1 METRKLKKRIK
12 SLKLRISLLE
22 RLEEWLQERLHH
34 IQMKKAGYDEEKK
47 EAAAELEEILCP
59 KQPICFGEKV
69 AARDFLGSGK
79 YGLKKFF
86 EELKPLPRGVNS
98 SVKLCF
104 NTPKGIESFS
114 EKRIQ
119 EKLPDGNIR
128 EILCNDEELVGRWYS
143 CRKMVE
149 YVNSR
154 ENASEEEDKEVSIY
168 WFDCL
173 NPADYLHIQMLASVG
188 DKAPE
193 YYVVDVKYSET
204 ERTKEGYP
212 IVEEIK
218 SRDFHFQFETSKKLS
233 QEAKNQKIYSSI
245 TKGEQIAY
253 CETVY
258 KSLLDIEVA
267 YVDPRIL
274 LGITEEQYYKR
285 YGSKEWQDAWC
296 DAIGK
301 RFGSEK
307 DHLKVTLASSKADG
321 EGAMDIYRIEM
332 VGSHGVSSESAA

>member
-1 METRKLKKRIK
+1 MEARGLKKKITI
-12 SLKLRISLLE
+12 LKLRISLLE
-22 RLEEWLQERLHH
+22 RLEEWLQERLSR
-34 IQMKKAGYDEEKK
+34 IQMRKAGYEEEKK
-47 EAAAELEEILCP
+47 DAAEELEEILCP

-69 AARDFLGSGK
+69 VAREFLAS

-86 EELKPLPRGVNS
+86 EELKSLPRGVDS
-98 SVKLCF
+98 SVELRY

-114 EKRIQ
+114 KKRIQ

-128 EILCNDEELVGRWYS
+128 EFLLEGEEIIGRWCS

-149 YVNSR
+149 HVN
-154 ENASEEEDKEVSIY
+154 EDVDKEVRIY

-173 NPADYLHIQMLASVG
+173 NPADYLHVQMLASVG
-188 DKAPE
+188 DNAPE

-218 SRDFHFQFETSKKLS
+218 SRDFHFKFETSKKLS

-274 LGITEEQYYKR
+274 LGISKEQYYKR

-296 DAIGK
+296 DALGK

-332 VGSHGVSSESAA
+332 VGSRSVASESAA